1 MTGHRST
8 GWLTAL
14 FLLGVIGSLSSL
26 RASTYSLTGPEQLF
40 VSLSKTLILDNS
52 SVIKGDVGLSSD
64 LQMQNTTSILALP
77 PYTGAADFSGSVTC
91 IPASPCPGGTV
102 AGGTHGSIA
111 NVTTAINDYTNLIS
125 MLTGLSGG
133 TNIAINPPAAG
144 QTLSTPGTYNATSFT
159 MTTGGNLTL
168 NGTSTD
174 QYVIRVP
181 GLSTLNISA
190 GSIILTGGLLP
201 DSVIF
206 LFDPT
211 TAGQNFNWN
220 SSGKFSGI
228 LLGNA
233 NVANITFSNTT
244 NPSSVGRVI
253 LPSGTIQFNGG
264 GFVGAG
270 GFPEPPTF
278 SLVGL
283 GLVIIAF
290 KLRLAK
296 GPP

>member
-1 MTGHRST
+1 MAGHCST
-8 GWLTAL
+8 GCLTAV
-14 FLLGVIGSLSSL
+14 FLLGIAGSLSSL
-26 RASTYSLTGPEQLF
+26 RAAIYSLTGPEQQF
-40 VSLSKTLILDNS
+40 VSLSQILILNNS
-52 SVIKGDVGLSSD
+52 SVIKGDVGLSST
-64 LQMQNTTSILALP
+64 LEMQSTASILALP

-91 IPASPCPGGTV
+91 IPVSPCPGGPV
-102 AGGTHGSIA
+102 AGGTHAGIA
-111 NVTTAINDYTNLIS
+111 NVTTAISNYNNLIS

-133 TNIAINPPAAG
+133 TNVAINPASTG
-144 QTLSTPGTYNATSFT
+144 QTLSTPGLYNATSFT

-168 NGTSTD
+168 SGISTD

-181 GLSTLNISA
+181 GVSTLNISA
-190 GSIILTGGLLP
+190 GSIVLTGGLLP
-201 DSVIF
+201 DNVIF

-220 SSGKFSGI
+220 SSGRFSGI

-233 NVANITFSNTT
+233 NVADITFSNTT

-253 LPSGTIQFNGG
+253 LPTGTIQFNGG

-283 GLVIIAF
+283 GVVIIAF